1 MKREDISHAIGNI
14 STRHIQEAESYSPQ
28 NISFAR
34 KRFSANKIVA
44 LVASVALLF
53 TLAVPALA
61 AADVQA
67 AYEILYAVSPRIAQE
82 LKPVRMF
89 SENNGIRME
98 VISAYINGDKAQ
110 IYISMQDISGE
121 RIDETTDLFDSYSIN
136 RPFSSSGTCERI
148 SYDEETN
155 TATFLIII
163 TQWGQ
168 KEIGGKKIT
177 FTVNQFLS
185 NKQEYHDKIPQ
196 IDLNTVNLSPQ
207 TQSHVNMRG
216 WGFSGDISEKPEYI
230 DYLTATSEGSFS
242 PVDGATVTGVGF
254 IAGKLH
260 IQAYYE
266 NINETDNHG
275 YFYLVN
281 ADGDEIRSEASVA
294 FWDSERSGS
303 YEEYIFDVSPNEIN
317 NYTLYGHFWT
327 CNSLTNGDWQVT
339 FPLEYQEASG
349 PKAATEGVE
358 PRNTEHFC
366 VDWAVPF
373 TVQLCKQRL

>member
-1 MKREDISHAIGNI
+1 MKREDISHAVGNI

-34 KRFSANKIVA
+34 KRFSAKKIVA
-44 LVASVALLF
+44 LVASVALFL

-67 AYEILYAVSPRIAQE
+67 AYEILYAVSPKIAQE
-82 LKPVRMF
+82 LKPVRMT
-89 SENNGIRME
+89 SEDDGIKME
-98 VISAYINGDKAQ
+98 VISAYINGDKAE
-110 IYISMQDISGE
+110 IYISMQDMTGE
-121 RIDETTDLFDSYSIN
+121 RIDETTDLFDNYSIN
-136 RPFSSSGTCERI
+136 RPFSSSATCERI

-155 TATFLIII
+155 TATFLISI

-177 FTVNQFLS
+177 FTVDKFLS

-207 TQSHVNMRG
+207 TQSDVNMRG
-216 WGFSGDISEKPEYI
+216 WSFSGDISEKPEYI
-230 DYLTATSEGSFS
+230 HYLTATSEGSFS
-242 PVDGATVTGVGF
+242 PVDGVTVTGVGF

-260 IQAYYE
+260 IQTYYE
-266 NINETDNHG
+266 NILETDNHG
-275 YFYLVN
+275 YVYLVN

-317 NYTLYGHFWT
+317 NYELYGHFLT
-327 CNSLTNGDWQVT
+327 CNSLTNGDWQVS
-339 FPLEYQEASG
+339 FPLEYKE
-349 PKAATEGVE
+349 
-358 PRNTEHFC
+358 
-366 VDWAVPF
+366 
-373 TVQLCKQRL
+373 